1 MAEGYIALCNP
12 DWFLFQLE
20 NSESVV
26 VFWRK
31 ESDKERKILTP
42 GMPFFFLPRCYE
54 GEKAT
59 DRIVGG
65 YGTYV
70 TQGRASISE
79 VWDRHGT
86 RTGAATIEEL
96 LEMAGFPSTRSKG
109 AYYRIDD
116 VKYFSNP
123 ISPADVG
130 VPVRSTVQL
139 GKAIDDEETVQ
150 KLIEIGTQDGPGYV
164 KARADRNAATAK
176 AEADKESAKAARKAE
191 REAKKAAKAAEAAAK
206 AAAAPAEAPAE
217 AVVETKADDLPT
229 TNVADADY
237 WSSDQLELDAPE
249 QPEVTPASFEN
260 APTEELPPVED
271 GPTEEIPAIDTGDQP
286 TA

>member
-1 MAEGYIALCNP
+1 MAEGYIALCDP
-12 DWFLFQLE
+12 DWFAFQLE
-20 NSESVV
+20 NNESVV

-31 ESDKERKILTP
+31 ESDKERKILAP

-59 DRIVGG
+59 DRLVGG
-65 YGTYV
+65 FGTYV

-79 VWDRHGT
+79 VWERHGT

-96 LEMAGFPSTRSKG
+96 IEMAGFPSTRSKG

-150 KLIEIGTQDGPGYV
+150 KLIEVCSQDGPGYV
-164 KARADRNAATAK
+164 KAKAERNAVTAK
-176 AEADKESAKAARKAE
+176 AESQKEAAKAARKAE
-191 REAKKAAKAAEAAAK
+191 REAKKAEKAAEAAAK
-206 AAAAPAEAPAE
+206 AAAAPAAPAE
-217 AVVETKADDLPT
+217 PVVETSADDLPT
-229 TNVADADY
+229 SNVGDADY

-249 QPEVTPASFEN
+249 QPEVTPQSFEN

-271 GPTEEIPAIDTGDQP
+271 GPTEEIPAVDAPDQTG
-286 TA
+286 A